1 MKDLLVVVIGVFG
14 LFHPTELTVGGAVL
28 RLSELTT
35 SFRLASNDFVLRVP
49 GKIERRYRGNLEVRA
64 SGAELVATVTM
75 DLETA
80 VASAVAAESPPG
92 ASLEALKAQAV
103 AARSFYVAG
112 RGRHEGFDFCD
123 TTHCQFLR
131 HPPDQESPAWRAATE
146 TRGLVLHYDG
156 RALAALY
163 SADCGGR
170 TDAIA
175 GAIARGE
182 GYPYFEV
189 ACPRKG
195 VRRGHGLG
203 LCQEG
208 ATVLARS
215 GAGFQE
221 ILRHYYPNTRLAALI
236 P

>member
-1 MKDLLVVVIGVFG
+1 MKELLVVVIGVFG
-14 LFHPTELTVGGAVL
+14 LFHPTELAVGGGALL
-28 RLSELTT
+28 RLPELAAP
-35 SFRLASNDFVLRVP
+35 FRLASNDFVLSVP

-64 SGAELVATVTM
+64 MEKELLATVTM
-75 DLETA
+75 DLEIA

-92 ASLEALKAQAV
+92 VPLEALKALAV

-112 RGRHEGFDFCD
+112 RGRHTGFDFCD

-131 HPPDQESPAWRAATE
+131 HPPDLDDPARLATAQ

-156 RALAALY
+156 RAFAALY

-170 TDAIA
+170 TDAVY
-175 GAIARGE
+175 GE
-182 GYPYFEV
+182 RYPYFEV
-189 ACPRKG
+189 ACSRKG

-208 ATVLARS
+208 SAAMARS

-221 ILRHYYPNTRLAALI
+221 ILRHYYPNTRVAAI
-236 P
+236 VR

>member
-1 MKDLLVVVIGVFG
+1 MKDLMVVVIGVFG
-14 LFHPTELTVGGAVL
+14 LFHPTELTIGDAVL
-28 RLSELTT
+28 RVSELTAP
-35 SFRLASNDFVLRVP
+35 FRLAANDFVLSVP
-49 GKIERRYRGNLEVRA
+49 GKIERRYRGNLEIHA

-103 AARSFYVAG
+103 AARSFYIAG
-112 RGRHEGFDFCD
+112 RGRHQGFDFCD

-131 HPPDQESPAWRAATE
+131 HPPDPDNLAWQAASE
-146 TRGLVLHYDG
+146 TRGLILHYDG
-156 RALAALY
+156 RPLAALY

-170 TDAIA
+170 TDALPRA
-175 GAIARGE
+175 A

-195 VRRGHGLG
+195 ERRGHGLG

-208 ATVLARS
+208 AAVMARS

-221 ILRHYYPNTRLAALI
+221 ILRHYYPNTRVAALDR
-236 P
+236 

>member
-1 MKDLLVVVIGVFG
+1 MKELLVVVIGVFG
-14 LFHPTELTVGGAVL
+14 LFHPTELAVGGGIL
-28 RLSELTT
+28 RLPELATP
-35 SFRLASNDFVLRVP
+35 FRLAANDFVLSVP

-64 SGAELVATVTM
+64 MEDELLATVTM
-75 DLETA
+75 DLEIA

-92 ASLEALKAQAV
+92 APLEALKAQAV

-112 RGRHEGFDFCD
+112 RGRHTGFDFCD

-131 HPPDQESPAWRAATE
+131 HPPDLEDPAWLATAQ
-146 TRGLVLHYDG
+146 TRGLILHYDG

-170 TDAIA
+170 SDAL
-175 GAIARGE
+175 ARVE

-208 ATVLARS
+208 GAEMARS

-221 ILRHYYPNTRLAALI
+221 ILRHYYPNTRIAPLK
-236 P
+236 

>member
-1 MKDLLVVVIGVFG
+1 MNDLMVVVIGVFG
-14 LFHPTELTVGGAVL
+14 LFHPTELAVGSAFL
-28 RLSELTT
+28 RLPELAAP
-35 SFRLASNDFVLRVP
+35 FRLAANDFVLRVP
-49 GKIERRYRGNLEVRA
+49 GKIERRYRGGLEVRA
-64 SGAELVATVTM
+64 TDGELLATVTM

-92 ASLEALKAQAV
+92 APLEALKAQAV

-131 HPPDQESPAWRAATE
+131 HPPDPESPAWRATVE
-146 TRGLVLHYDG
+146 TRGLILQHHG
-156 RALAALY
+156 RSLAALY

-170 TDAIA
+170 TDALA
-175 GAIARGE
+175 QAD

-189 ACPRKG
+189 VCPRKG
-195 VRRGHGLG
+195 PRRGHGLG

-208 ATVLARS
+208 ATVMARS

-221 ILRHYYPNTRLAALI
+221 ILRHYYPNTRVAALA

>member
-1 MKDLLVVVIGVFG
+1 MNDLMVVVIGVFG
-14 LFHPTELTVGGAVL
+14 LFHPTELAVGNAVL
-28 RLSELTT
+28 RLTELATP
-35 SFRLASNDFVLRVP
+35 FRLAANDFVLRVP
-49 GKIERRYRGNLEVRA
+49 GKIERRYRGGLEVRA
-64 SGAELVATVTM
+64 SGAELLATVTM

-112 RGRHEGFDFCD
+112 RGRHQGFDFCD

-131 HPPDQESPAWRAATE
+131 HPPDPESPAWRATAE
-146 TRGLVLHYDG
+146 TRGLILHHDG

-170 TDAIA
+170 TDALTRA
-175 GAIARGE
+175 E

-195 VRRGHGLG
+195 ERRGHGLG

-208 ATVLARS
+208 AAVMARS

-221 ILRHYYPNTRLAALI
+221 ILRHYYPNTRISPLK
-236 P
+236 